1 MDGEITMQS
10 APGRG
15 TTMRLT
21 VPLPIGEP
29 AEIEPLAA
37 PMVESGGASRPK
49 PTREQALREESL
61 LLIVEDHAVNR
72 TVLRRQLDIIG
83 LDADFATDGNQA
95 FEQYLSGQYAL
106 VLTDLS
112 MPGMNGYELAHAI
125 RRHEAEAEGARIPI
139 LAQTAN
145 VMEGEPER
153 CRQAG
158 MDDFVA
164 KPTTI
169 SFLGT
174 KLRQWLPHLDWS
186 HGAEPARADGSG
198 AVADAAVDV
207 GVLAEVT
214 GGDAEL
220 AASLVDD
227 FVESTRLDLQAL
239 DEALAVA
246 DLDEARRRAHRIK
259 GAARTVGAHTMVEL
273 AQQIESE
280 AASGCA
286 APQLMPLAARLS
298 DAFADCESAMVSMR

>member
-1 MDGEITMQS
+1 
-10 APGRG
+10 
-15 TTMRLT
+15 

-37 PMVESGGASRPK
+37 PVVESGASRRK
-49 PTREQALREESL
+49 PTREQAVREGSL
-61 LLIVEDHAVNR
+61 LLIAEDHAVNR

-83 LDADFATDGNQA
+83 LDADLATDGSQA
-95 FEQYLSGQYAL
+95 LELYLSGQYAL
-106 VLTDLS
+106 VLTDLN
-112 MPGMNGYELAHAI
+112 MPGMSGYELAHAI
-125 RRHEAEAEGARIPI
+125 RRHEAEANGARIPI
-139 LAQTAN
+139 LALTAN

-164 KPTTI
+164 KPATI
-169 SFLGT
+169 SFFGS

-186 HGAEPARADGSG
+186 PGAEPARSDGSG

-259 GAARTVGAHTMVEL
+259 GAARTIGAHTMVEL

-298 DAFADCESAMVSMR
+298 DAFADCESAVVSMR